1 MGRKMSLKLDVELAV
16 DQDDFHRA
24 CMEALGLTYQQ
35 VEDQM
40 VEIGFFKG
48 NGDIIFDVRYPEE
61 DNNAVG
67 NAMHKFL
74 NDNGYQSI
82 RVYEDH

>member
-1 MGRKMSLKLDVELAV
+1 MSLKLDVELAV
-16 DQDDFHRA
+16 DQDDFHQA
-24 CMEALGLTYQQ
+24 CVEALGLTYQE

-40 VEIGFFKG
+40 VELGFFQG
-48 NGDIIFDVRYPEE
+48 NGDIIFNVNYPEDD
-61 DNNAVG
+61 DNQVG

-74 NDNGYQSI
+74 NSKGYQSI